1 MKRLAVCVAGCMM
14 LLGASSAEASITL
27 GQTSP
32 TGSTP
37 QNCGPTSGGY
47 IQPTVTSGTTYVVPA
62 AGRITSWSTAALS
75 TAGQQLSLLVV
86 RPLGGSSFLGVTHD
100 GPHALTPSAKNTF
113 ATSLTVKA
121 GDILGLD
128 SFNTN
133 FPTACGFVVPG
144 EKELGSFPDP
154 PPDDGQSGTFT
165 PNTGNR
171 LNATA
176 EFDPSNSFSLAGT
189 SRNKKKGQATVTV
202 NLPGPGTVSLAGKG
216 LKAQAATLSIAT
228 GGSLALQV
236 IGKGKVAR
244 KLRGGGKA
252 RVTPSFTFTPTGG
265 SANTQSEPVKLI
277 KKR

>member
-1 MKRLAVCVAGCMM
+1 MRRLAISAVGLLILLPVA
-14 LLGASSAEASITL
+14 SAQASITL

-37 QNCGPTSGGY
+37 QNCGPSSGGY

-62 AGRITSWSTAALS
+62 AGRITSWSTTALGTS
-75 TAGQQLSLLVV
+75 GQQLTLLIV
-86 RPLGGSSFLGVTHD
+86 RPLGGSSYLGVTRD
-100 GPHALTPSAKNTF
+100 GPHLLTPSAKNTF
-113 ATSLTVKA
+113 ATALNVKA

-144 EKELGSFPDP
+144 ELELGSFPDP
-154 PPDDGQSGTFT
+154 PPDDGESGTFT

-171 LNATA
+171 LNASA
-176 EFDPSNSFSLAGT
+176 VFDPSNSFSFAGT

-216 LKAQAATLSIAT
+216 LKAQAATLAIAA
-228 GGSLALQV
+228 GGSLALPV
-236 IGKGKVAR
+236 IGKGKVAKKIR
-244 KLRGGGKA
+244 ARGKA
-252 RVTPSFTFTPTGG
+252 AVTPSLTFTPVGG
-265 SANTQSEPVKLI
+265 SANTQSQPLKLI